1 MRSSVTHT
9 QYQDTHKN
17 YFIHIQPVPLLGSPQ
32 SLSQLHST
40 RATAIEMKA
49 TALHE
54 ACRAA
59 DFAAVQAVLTQAPD
73 LVNSQDRGWTALGQ
87 AVTSGQVSIVNE
99 LLKAGADPDLPCIG
113 VPPLLQAVALLQ
125 LPLVEL
131 LLASGAD
138 PNLASSEGERP
149 LQLATVRRRLDLME
163 ALLCKGADP
172 DLETQNHTTVEI
184 AAALDFTVGIQLLY
198 QYRAS
203 PLPTRKRPLLTCTV
217 QPTTLLSSASTRGS
231 CDLDQGI
238 FSVLS
243 AHNALPE
250 TEEPTSLSVSTRLSM
265 SRDTT
270 LGEWLHDL
278 SLDAVYEKL
287 LDSGFDSLEELLA
300 EQRSGLRL
308 SEEQLYDIGISQ
320 IGQQRILLAGLEL
333 EERCPEPLPPTCLRV
348 SCTPLAPSLGKW
360 LASLGLDSYISLFEA
375 SGLGHFGQ
383 ILGLMGTSY
392 RITED
397 TLAEIGIRKLGHRHR
412 ILGSILALAHD
423 TDSVALLF
431 MSGHLRS
438 HPSQPA
444 KCALM

>member
-1 MRSSVTHT
+1 
-9 QYQDTHKN
+9 
-17 YFIHIQPVPLLGSPQ
+17 
-32 SLSQLHST
+32 
-40 RATAIEMKA
+40 MKA

-59 DFAAVQAVLTQAPD
+59 DLAVVQTVLIQAPN
-73 LVNSQDRGWTALGQ
+73 LVNSLDRGWTALGQ
-87 AVTSGQVSIVNE
+87 AVTSGHVSIVQE

-138 PNLASSEGERP
+138 PNLANSEGERP
-149 LQLATVRRRLDLME
+149 LQLATLRRRLDLME

-172 DLETQNHTTVEI
+172 DLETQGHTPVEI
-184 AAALDFTVGIQLLY
+184 AAALSFAVGIQLLY

-203 PLPTRKRPLLTCTV
+203 PLPTRKRPLLTCTI

-250 TEEPTSLSVSTRLSM
+250 VEEPTSLSVSTRLSL

-278 SLDAVYEKL
+278 GLDAVYEKL
-287 LDSGFDSLEELLA
+287 LDNGFDSLEELLA
-300 EQRSGLRL
+300 EQCSGLRL
-308 SEEQLYDIGISQ
+308 SEEQLCDMGVAQ

-333 EERCPEPLPPTCLRV
+333 EERCPAPLPPTCLRV
-348 SCTPLAPSLGKW
+348 PCAALAPSLGKW
-360 LASLGLDSYISLFEA
+360 LASLGLESYTALFEA
-375 SGLGHFGQ
+375 SGLSNFAQ
-383 ILGLMGTSY
+383 MLGLMSTSY

-423 TDSVALLF
+423 TDPVALLF
-431 MSGHLRS
+431 ASGRLRS
-438 HPSQPA
+438 QPSQSV